1 LTWGSRRRQITVG
14 AKQRALLFVV
24 LLVVLGV
31 VMAKVLVK
39 GRPAEVAA
47 TAPAPPSA
55 GSATQLP
62 RMLELGSTTCKPCK
76 EMEPIIAALK
86 QELRGQVAIQFVD
99 VYANPD
105 YVEKYQV
112 KVIPLQVFL
121 DTGGKELFRHT
132 GVYPKDEVLAKL
144 RELGM
149 LKG

>member
-1 LTWGSRRRQITVG
+1 VG
-14 AKQRALLFVV
+14 ARQRALLFVV

-31 VMAKVLVK
+31 VIAKVVVK

-47 TAPAPPSA
+47 TAPA
-55 GSATQLP
+55 QLP
-62 RMLELGSTTCKPCK
+62 RMLELGSVTCKPCK
-76 EMEPIIAALK
+76 QMEPIIAALK

-99 VYANPD
+99 VFENPD

-121 DTGGKELFRHT
+121 DTEGKELFRHT
-132 GVYPKDEVLAKL
+132 GVYPKDEILAKMK
-144 RELGM
+144 ELGI

>member
-1 LTWGSRRRQITVG
+1 VG
-14 AKQRALLFVV
+14 ARQRALLFVV

-31 VMAKVLVK
+31 VIAKVVVK

-47 TAPAPPSA
+47 TAPAV
-55 GSATQLP
+55 QLP

-76 EMEPIIAALK
+76 QMAPIIAALK
-86 QELRGQVAIQFVD
+86 QELRGQVIIQFVD
-99 VYANPD
+99 VFENPD

-121 DTGGKELFRHT
+121 DTEGKELFRHT
-132 GVYPKDEVLAKL
+132 GVYPKDEVLAKMK
-144 RELGM
+144 ELGI

>member
-1 LTWGSRRRQITVG
+1 MTWGSRRRQITVG
-14 AKQRALLFVV
+14 ARQRALLFVV

-31 VMAKVLVK
+31 VIAKVVVK

-47 TAPAPPSA
+47 TAPAV
-55 GSATQLP
+55 QLP

-86 QELRGQVAIQFVD
+86 QELRGQVIIQFVD
-99 VYANPD
+99 VFENPD

-121 DTGGKELFRHT
+121 DTEGKELFRHT
-132 GVYPKDEVLAKL
+132 GVYPKDEILAKMK
-144 RELGM
+144 ELGM

>member
-1 LTWGSRRRQITVG
+1 MG
-14 AKQRALLFVV
+14 ARQRALLFVV

-31 VMAKVLVK
+31 VIAKVVVK

-47 TAPAPPSA
+47 TAPAV
-55 GSATQLP
+55 QLP

-86 QELRGQVAIQFVD
+86 QELRGKVTIQFVD
-99 VYANPD
+99 VFEKPD

-121 DTGGKELFRHT
+121 DTEGKELFRHT
-132 GVYPKDEVLAKL
+132 GVYPKDEILAKMK
-144 RELGM
+144 ELGM